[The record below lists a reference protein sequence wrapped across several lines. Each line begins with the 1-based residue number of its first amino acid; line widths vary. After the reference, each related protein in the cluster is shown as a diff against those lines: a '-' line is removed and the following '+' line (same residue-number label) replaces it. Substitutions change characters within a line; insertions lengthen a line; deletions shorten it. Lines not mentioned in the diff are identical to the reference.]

1 MSPKKQA
8 STEKKDEAPQKQAS
22 TEKKEEAPQKQRSLL
37 QRIFVRQGIRSTV
50 LVPILAV
57 FTALVIGAIII
68 LVSTPAVTDAWRN
81 FLGAPGNAFSISW
94 ITVRDAYLSL
104 FQGAFGSPSDIV
116 AGFQTWFNT
125 GDSLPLRSALRP
137 FSESLVITTPY
148 IFAGLGVALGFQG
161 NLFNIGA
168 EGQIFVGGLVSVF
181 VGYSIS
187 GLPMIIHLPLALL
200 AGILAGVIWGA
211 IPGYLKARTGAHEV
225 INTIMMNYI
234 AFRLTDFLLTGP
246 MARPDGLPI
255 TPEIKPSAYLP
266 LLFGLP
272 MRIHLGFILALV
284 AAFLVYWFL
293 WKTPRGMEIR
303 MTGQNMHAAR
313 YAGISISAVIVMTM
327 ALSGALAGLAGA
339 NQVLGVDHR
348 LVRAFS
354 TGYGF
359 DSISLALLG
368 NSHPLGVVLASLLF
382 GFLRGGAARMQS
394 VAGIPVEIIRII
406 QGLIIVF
413 VAAPEIIRSLYRL
426 KEVKK
431 TGPVVA
437 QSTEEI

>member
-1 MSPKKQA
+1 MEVDRAREVELSQEEQASKEKQA
-8 STEKKDEAPQKQAS
+8 EPPEQR
-22 TEKKEEAPQKQRSLL
+22 RSLL
-37 QRIFVRQGIRSTV
+37 QRIFVRQGPRSAM

-68 LVSTPAVTDAWRN
+68 LVSSPAVIKAWGN
-81 FLGAPGNAFSISW
+81 IVHAPGEALSLTWVTI
-94 ITVRDAYLSL
+94 RDAYLSL
-104 FQGAFGSPSDIV
+104 FHGAFGVPSDIV
-116 AGFQTWFNT
+116 AGIKTWAST
-125 GDSLPLRSALRP
+125 GDSLALRAALRP
-137 FSESLVITTPY
+137 FSESLTIATPY

-168 EGQIFVGGLVSVF
+168 EGQIFVGGLASVF

-187 GLPMIIHLPLALL
+187 GLPWFIHLPLALA
-200 AGILAGVIWGA
+200 AGIVAGMVWGA
-211 IPGYLKARTGAHEV
+211 VPGFLKARTGAHEV

-255 TPEIKPSAYLP
+255 TPEIKTSAYLP
-266 LLFGLP
+266 LLFATP
-272 MRIHLGFILALV
+272 MRIHWGFILSLG

-303 MTGQNMHAAR
+303 MTGQNLHASR
-313 YAGISISAVIVMTM
+313 YAGVNISRVIVMTM
-327 ALSGALAGLAGA
+327 ALSAALAGLAGT

-354 TGYGF
+354 SGYGF

-368 NSHPLGVVLASLLF
+368 NSHPFGVVLASLLF

-394 VAGIPVEIIRII
+394 VAGVPVELIRII

-437 QSTEEI
+437 QTSEQS

>member
-1 MSPKKQA
+1 MSQEKQTLNKKQG
-8 STEKKDEAPQKQAS
+8 EAPQG
-22 TEKKEEAPQKQRSLL
+22 QRSLL
-37 QRIFVRQGIRSTV
+37 QRIFVRRGKRSAI
-50 LVPILAV
+50 LVPLLAV

-68 LVSTPAVTDAWRN
+68 LVSSPQVIAAWGN
-81 FLGAPGNAFSISW
+81 ILHAPGEALSITW
-94 ITVRDAYLSL
+94 ITVRDAYLAL
-104 FQGAFGSPSDIV
+104 FQGAFGSPAEIV
-116 AGFQTWFNT
+116 AGFKAWGNT
-125 GDSLPLRSALRP
+125 GDSRALREALRP
-137 FSESLVITTPY
+137 FSESLTIATPY

-168 EGQIFVGGLVSVF
+168 EGQIFVGGLASVF

-187 GLPMIIHLPLALL
+187 GLPAIIHLPLALL
-200 AGILAGVIWGA
+200 AGILAGVVWGA
-211 IPGYLKARTGAHEV
+211 IPGFLKARTGAHEV

-255 TPEIKPSAYLP
+255 TPEIKPSAFLP
-266 LLFGLP
+266 TLFATP
-272 MRIHLGFILALV
+272 MRIHWGFFLALG
-284 AAFLVYWFL
+284 AAYLVYWFL

-303 MTGQNMHAAR
+303 MTGRNLHAAR
-313 YAGISISAVIVMTM
+313 YAGINISVIIVLTM

-354 TGYGF
+354 SGYGF

-368 NSHPLGVVLASLLF
+368 NSHPFGVVLASLLF

-394 VAGIPVEIIRII
+394 VAGVPVELIRVI

-437 QSTEEI
+437 QTSEQS